1 MLREHGEHSG
11 VRPAELVAP
20 EAAVPTDFPPAAPG
34 GVAPVQTLAHPFPVD
49 RLRLP
54 RTLDHEALAVQLA
67 QLSAQAPIGRAPAE
81 LPAVLPDALA
91 RRLWEVA
98 LQEELLQEELLQ
110 KELLQK
116 ELLREQA
123 QAPEASVA
131 LLLLVPTVPARR
143 SHQLPA
149 SA

>member
-98 LQEELLQEELLQ
+98 LQEVLQ

>member
-1 MLREHGEHSG
+1 
-11 VRPAELVAP
+11 
-20 EAAVPTDFPPAAPG
+20 
-34 GVAPVQTLAHPFPVD
+34 
-49 RLRLP
+49 LRLP

-116 ELLREQA
+116 ELLQKELLREQA